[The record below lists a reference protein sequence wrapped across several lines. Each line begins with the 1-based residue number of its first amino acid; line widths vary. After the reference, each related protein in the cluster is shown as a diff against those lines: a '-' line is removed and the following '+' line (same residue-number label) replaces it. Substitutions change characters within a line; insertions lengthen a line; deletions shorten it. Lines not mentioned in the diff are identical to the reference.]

1 MEINMKE
8 FFVSTYIIFK
18 EEIRIL
24 IRNPLWIFVGLF
36 EPVVY
41 LLLFMPFLKGVTSA
55 PGFPAESTARF
66 FVPGLIIMTAMFNSS
81 YAGFGVL
88 DLLESGFIERL
99 RVTPVNR
106 LSLALG
112 FVLQSVTVL
121 FIQSLIVCLVSLFF
135 GFTPN
140 LIGMI
145 FLFMLVILMGT
156 CLSSISYT
164 AAFIV
169 KDGGVL
175 ASVINFVV
183 LPLFLLSGTMLPLS
197 FAPKSIQ
204 IIAMLNPFTYAV
216 NASRFLSDGNIANN
230 EVIISFVIFIIL
242 SALTVQWFIKI
253 MKETVA

>member
-1 MEINMKE
+1 MKE

-18 EEIRIL
+18 EGIRIL

-55 PGFPAESTARF
+55 PGFPAESATRF

-140 LIGMI
+140 FIGMT

-175 ASVINFVV
+175 ASVINFVI

-216 NASRFLSDGNIANN
+216 NASRFLSDGNIYNSQ
-230 EVIISFVIFIIL
+230 VLISFVVFIFL
-242 SALTVQWFIKI
+242 CVLTLQWFIKI

>member
-1 MEINMKE
+1 MKE
-8 FFVSTYIIFK
+8 FFVSTWIIFR

-24 IRNPLWIFVGLF
+24 IRNPMWIFVGLF

-41 LLLFMPFLKGVTSA
+41 LLLFMPFLKGVTAA
-55 PGFPAESTARF
+55 PGFPTESTTRF

-88 DLLESGFIERL
+88 ELLDSGFIERL

-112 FVLQSVTVL
+112 FVLQSVAVL
-121 FIQSLIVCLVSLFF
+121 FVQSIIVCVASLFF
-135 GFTPN
+135 GFAPN
-140 LIGMI
+140 LTGMV
-145 FLFMLVILMGT
+145 FLFALVILIGI

-164 AAFIV
+164 TAFIV

-175 ASVINFVV
+175 ASIINFII
-183 LPLFLLSGTMLPLS
+183 LPLFLLSGTMLPLT
-197 FAPKSIQ
+197 FAPKWIQ
-204 IIAMLNPFTYAV
+204 IISMFNPFTYAV
-216 NASRFLSDGNIANN
+216 NASRFLSDGIITNN
-230 EVIISFVIFIIL
+230 TVILSFVIFIAL
-242 SALTVQWFIKI
+242 SGLTLQWFIKV

>member
-1 MEINMKE
+1 MKN
-8 FFVSTYIIFK
+8 FILTTFIIFK

-41 LLLFMPFLKGVTSA
+41 LLLFMPFLKGVTAA

-112 FVLQSVTVL
+112 FVLQSVAVL

-175 ASVINFVV
+175 ASVINFVI

-197 FAPKSIQ
+197 FAPKWIQ
-204 IIAMLNPFTYAV
+204 TIALLNPFTYAV
-216 NASRFLSDGNIANN
+216 DASRYLSDGNVANN
-230 EVIISFVIFIIL
+230 AVLISFVVFIVL
-242 SALTVQWFIKI
+242 SALTLQWFIRT

>member
-1 MEINMKE
+1 MKE
-8 FFVSTYIIFK
+8 FFISTYIIFK
-18 EEIRIL
+18 EGIRIL
-24 IRNPLWIFVGLF
+24 IRNPMWLFVGLF

-55 PGFPAESTARF
+55 PGFPAESATRF

-121 FIQSLIVCLVSLFF
+121 FIQSIIVCLVSLFF
-135 GFTPN
+135 GFIPN
-140 LIGMI
+140 FTGII

-164 AAFIV
+164 AAFIF

-175 ASVINFVV
+175 ASVINFVI
-183 LPLFLLSGTMLPLS
+183 LPLFLLSGTMLPLN
-197 FAPKSIQ
+197 FASKSIQ

-216 NASRFLSDGNIANN
+216 NSSRLLSDGDIYNSQ
-230 EVIISFVIFIIL
+230 VLISFIVFIIL
-242 SALTVQWFIKI
+242 CTLTLQWFIKV

>member
-1 MEINMKE
+1 MKE
-8 FFVSTYIIFK
+8 FFISTHIIFK
-18 EEIRIL
+18 EGMRIL
-24 IRNPLWIFVGLF
+24 IRNPMWLFVGLF

-41 LLLFMPFLKGVTSA
+41 LLLFMPFLRGVTSA
-55 PGFPAESTARF
+55 PGFPAESAARF

-121 FIQSLIVCLVSLFF
+121 FIQSIIVCLVSLFF

-140 LIGMI
+140 LNGMI

-164 AAFIV
+164 AAFIL

-175 ASVINFVV
+175 ASVINFVI
-183 LPLFLLSGTMLPLS
+183 LPLFLLSGTMLPLN

-204 IIAMLNPFTYAV
+204 IIAKLNPFTYAV
-216 NASRFLSDGNIANN
+216 NASRFLSDGNVFNSQ
-230 EVIISFVIFIIL
+230 VLISFIVFIIL
-242 SALTVQWFIKI
+242 CALTLQWFIKV

>member
-1 MEINMKE
+1 MKK
-8 FFVSTYIIFK
+8 FFLDTYIIFK

-24 IRNPLWIFVGLF
+24 IRNPFWIFFGLF

-55 PGFPAESTARF
+55 PGFPAESTSRF
-66 FVPGLIIMTAMFNSS
+66 FVPGLIVMTAMFNSS

-112 FVLQSVTVL
+112 FVMQSVAVL
-121 FIQSLIVCLVSLFF
+121 LIQSIIICLVSLFF
-135 GFTPN
+135 GFSPN

-145 FLFMLVILMGT
+145 FLLMLVLLMGIF
-156 CLSSISYT
+156 LSSISYS

-169 KDGGVL
+169 KDGGML
-175 ASVINFVV
+175 ASVINFFV
-183 LPLFLLSGTMLPLS
+183 LPLFLLSGIMLPLS
-197 FAPKSIQ
+197 FAPKILQ
-204 IIAMLNPFTYAV
+204 NIAMINPFTYAV
-216 NASRFLSDGNIANN
+216 NASRYLSAGAFG
-230 EVIISFVIFIIL
+230 EGTVIL
-242 SALTVQWFIKI
+242 SFLLFSVLSFAALQWFIRV

>member
-1 MEINMKE
+1 MKK
-8 FFVSTYIIFK
+8 FFFDTFIIFK

-24 IRNPLWIFVGLF
+24 IRNPFWIFFGLF

-55 PGFPAESTARF
+55 PGFPAESTSRF
-66 FVPGLIIMTAMFNSS
+66 FVPGLIVMTAMFNSS

-106 LSLALG
+106 MSLALG
-112 FVLQSVTVL
+112 FVLQSVAVL
-121 FIQSLIVCLVSLFF
+121 LIQSVIICLVSLFF
-135 GFTPN
+135 GFSPN

-145 FLFMLVILMGT
+145 FLLLLVLLMGIF
-156 CLSSISYT
+156 LSSISYS

-169 KDGGVL
+169 KDGGML
-175 ASVINFVV
+175 ASVINFFV
-183 LPLFLLSGTMLPLS
+183 LPLFLLSGIMLPLS
-197 FAPKSIQ
+197 FAPKILQ
-204 IIAMLNPFTYAV
+204 NVALLNPFTYAV
-216 NASRFLSDGNIANN
+216 DASRLLSDG
-230 EVIISFVIFIIL
+230 SFTGSTVLL
-242 SALTVQWFIKI
+242 SFGLFVVLSFAALQWFIRV

>member
-1 MEINMKE
+1 MKE
-8 FFVSTYIIFK
+8 FFLSTYIILK
-18 EEIRIL
+18 EELRIL
-24 IRNPLWIFVGLF
+24 IRNPFWVFVGLF
-36 EPVVY
+36 EPIVY
-41 LLLFMPFLKGVTSA
+41 LLLFMPFLKGVTA
-55 PGFPAESTARF
+55 TPGFPAESTARF

-121 FIQSLIVCLVSLFF
+121 IIQSLIVCLFSLFF

-140 LIGMI
+140 ITGMI
-145 FLFMLVILMGT
+145 FLFALVVLMGI

-169 KDGGVL
+169 KDSGIL
-175 ASVINFVV
+175 ASIVNFVI

-204 IIAMLNPFTYAV
+204 ILAMLNPFTYAV

-230 EVIISFVIFIIL
+230 QVIISFAVFIVL
-242 SALTVQWFIKI
+242 STLTLQWFIKI